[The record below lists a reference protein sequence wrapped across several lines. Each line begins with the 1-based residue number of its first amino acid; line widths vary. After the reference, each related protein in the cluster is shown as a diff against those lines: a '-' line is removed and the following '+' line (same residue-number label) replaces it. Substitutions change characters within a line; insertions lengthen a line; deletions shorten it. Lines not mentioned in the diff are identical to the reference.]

1 VERPGWKAARVD
13 ESNRDELSLA
23 AAEALAQRILAMID
37 ASEAAIRSS
46 ATVVV
51 TDRHDADR
59 AQVAS
64 DLEGLRRAH
73 RHPGRGLE
81 EADLQWLR
89 ATFSEGLIRTGAVY
103 GVRP

>member
-1 VERPGWKAARVD
+1 VD
-13 ESNRDELSLA
+13 EPNRDELSLE

-37 ASEAAIRSS
+37 ANEAVIRR
-46 ATVVV
+46 AAKVVV

-59 AQVAS
+59 ARVAS

-81 EADLQWLR
+81 EAELQWLR
-89 ATFSEGLIRTGAVY
+89 TTFSAGLVRTGAVY

>member
-1 VERPGWKAARVD
+1 VD
-13 ESNRDELSLA
+13 APNRDELSLE
-23 AAEALAQRILAMID
+23 AAEALAQRILGMID
-37 ASEAAIRSS
+37 ANEAAIRR
-46 ATVVV
+46 AAEVVV

-59 AQVAS
+59 ARVAS

-89 ATFSEGLIRTGAVY
+89 ATFSEGLVRTGAIY

>member
-1 VERPGWKAARVD
+1 VRQAG
-13 ESNRDELSLA
+13 RDGLTIEQ
-23 AAEALAQRILAMID
+23 AEVLAQRTLAMID
-37 ASEAAIRSS
+37 ANQEVIRKAAQ
-46 ATVVV
+46 VVV

-59 AQVAS
+59 ARIAA

-73 RHPGRGLE
+73 RPPGRGLE

-89 ATFSEGLIRTGAVY
+89 TTFSDGLVRTAALY